1 MDAPAAKG
9 DSLNLR
15 ASPYAGKQAH
25 WGDKK
30 VWWCIVVAK
39 GKVHVEVMPPGWA
52 QSGDGQAQMVP
63 LLPGILDHMLGE
75 DCRHPDVLFTDRGP
89 GFYHP
94 STCTICPE
102 YVAALQAHGFKAWA
116 GDHSKWQP
124 PDLADILLHETAV
137 AWVRKYLKHHPLP
150 LAHQAQERHVKTLK
164 RTLDDAVEHINTF
177 YEVEELCRSLPK
189 RLKLLADQGGERLKY

>member
-1 MDAPAAKG
+1 M
-9 DSLNLR
+9 NMR

-30 VWWCIVVAK
+30 VWWFIVLAK
-39 GKVHVEVMPPGWA
+39 GKVHVEVMPPGWT
-52 QSGDGQAQMVP
+52 QNGDGQAQMVS
-63 LLPGILDHMLGE
+63 LLPGILNHMLGE
-75 DCRHPDVLFTDRGP
+75 QSGHPTVVFTDRGP

-94 STCTICPE
+94 STGTICPE
-102 YVAALQAHGFKAWA
+102 YVGALEAHGFKAWA
-116 GDHSKWQP
+116 GDHGMWQP

-150 LAHQAQERHVKTLK
+150 LAHQAQEKNTRALK
-164 RTLDDAVEHINTF
+164 RTLEAAVEHINTF

-189 RLKLLADQGGERLKY
+189 RLRLLKEQGGERLKY